1 MTAKSIDEMISNLIP
16 QCDKASK
23 AIDTI
28 QEVLPA
34 IQAEVKKQI
43 KISEENV
50 KKYEEQKEV
59 TEKLY
64 KKL

>member
-1 MTAKSIDEMISNLIP
+1 MTAKSIDEIISNLIP

-34 IQAEVKKQI
+34 TQAEVKKQI
-43 KISEENV
+43 KICEENV
-50 KKYEEQKEV
+50 KKYEEKKNEKEI
-59 TEKLY
+59 
-64 KKL
+64 

>member
-1 MTAKSIDEMISNLIP
+1 MTAKSIDEMIGNLIP

-28 QEVLPA
+28 QEILPA
-34 IQAEVKKQI
+34 TQAEVKKQI

-50 KKYEEQKEV
+50 KKNEE
-59 TEKLY
+59 
-64 KKL
+64 KKNVE

>member
-16 QCDKASK
+16 QCDKTSK

-28 QEVLPA
+28 QEILPA
-34 IQAEVKKQI
+34 TQAEVKKQI

-50 KKYEEQKEV
+50 KKYEE
-59 TEKLY
+59 
-64 KKL
+64 KKNVR

>member
-1 MTAKSIDEMISNLIP
+1 MISNLIP